1 MICGIDEAGRG
12 CIGGSLF
19 VCGVCY
25 EEKLISSLDA
35 LPIKDSKKLSKAQRK
50 QIAQALISNPKVSYV
65 LVKKTAL
72 EIDSYGLSQCLREAL
87 EEIMR
92 SLKGVSQFIY
102 DGNCTFKAKIPSYA
116 SLRTQIKGDAL
127 IHQISSASII
137 AKYAKDQECEEIDAL
152 YPSYG
157 FLSHSGYC
165 TSLHQAKIAELG
177 YTPYH
182 RKSFH
187 LKSTLN
193 PKESLFE

>member
-25 EEKLISSLDA
+25 EEELIASLA
-35 LPIKDSKKLSKAQRK
+35 CLPIKDSKKLSKAQRWH
-50 QIAQALISNPKVSYV
+50 IAQALISNQNISYV

-72 EIDSYGLSQCLREAL
+72 EIDCRGLSQCLKEAL
-87 EEIMR
+87 EEIMQ
-92 SLKGVSQFIY
+92 SLNGVRRFIY
-102 DGNCTFKAKIPSYA
+102 DGHCTFKARVPPHT
-116 SLRTQIKGDAL
+116 SLVTQIKGDAL

-137 AKYAKDQECEEIDAL
+137 AKYAKDQECAEIDAL

-165 TSLHQAKIAELG
+165 TPLHKTKIKELG

-182 RKSFH
+182 RKSF
-187 LKSTLN
+187 KFNS
-193 PKESLFE
+193 KD